1 MKCVTRNLDIRQPWN
16 LRSKPMPI
24 PTAIDTTVLTSY
36 PARYFAAWSQ
46 REIEVALELFTPRL
60 SWIDPSLPAELTSRK
75 EAQGFFEAAWQGFPD
90 LAFVAVGEP
99 LVDVD
104 TGRVAHEW
112 RMTGTHT
119 GEGFPPGIPPTG
131 KPFDVAGTDVWQV
144 DADGRAVSVRAYYD
158 LATLLNQLG
167 LA

>member
-1 MKCVTRNLDIRQPWN
+1 MGHTEFDIRQPRN
-16 LRSKPMPI
+16 LRSKPMPV
-24 PTAIDTTVLTSY
+24 PTAIDAAVLTKY

-46 REIEVALELFTPRL
+46 RDIEVALELFTPGL
-60 SWIDPSLPAELTSRK
+60 SWIDPSLPAEMTSRK

-99 LVDVD
+99 LVDVE

-119 GEGFPPGIPPTG
+119 GEGFPPGVPPTG

-144 DADGRAVSVRAYYD
+144 DADGRALSVRAYYD
-158 LATLLNQLG
+158 VAALLSQLG
-167 LA
+167 LV

>member
-1 MKCVTRNLDIRQPWN
+1 MIRITRNQTPTFD
-16 LRSKPMPI
+16 SEVKAMPLHT
-24 PTAIDTTVLTSY
+24 PVHADTLAAY

-46 REIEVALELFTPRL
+46 RDIEVALELFTPRL
-60 SWIDPSLPAELTSRK
+60 SWIDPSLPAEMTSRT
-75 EAQGFFEAAWQGFPD
+75 EARGFFEAAWQGFPD

-99 LVDVD
+99 LVDAE

-119 GEGFPPGIPPTG
+119 GEGFPPGVPATG

-144 DADGRAVSVRAYYD
+144 DADGRALSVRAYYD
-158 LATLLNQLG
+158 VSTLLRQLG